1 MSISLDAL
9 SVRSEIEEAAEHH
22 DLDEVTA
29 EKIAQLS
36 DEEIN
41 AAINIA
47 VDDEFWAAYDHA
59 RSVAIATL
67 AQNLNANG

>member
-9 SVRSEIEEAAEHH
+9 SVRSEIEEAADQH
-22 DLDEVTA
+22 DLDETTA
-29 EKIAQLS
+29 EKISQLS

-47 VDDEFWAAYDHA
+47 VDDEFWAAYDNV
-59 RSVAIATL
+59 RSIAISTL
-67 AQNLNANG
+67 AQSLNANG